1 MLRCWALV
9 FPHYQLPITHYQL
22 PITNYPLPNYQ
33 PRRHREFPC
42 LPLFALPRLPSKAL
56 GYDAATFI
64 SAFTLAYAQSNH
76 GSKASI
82 SVVSTVAP
90 PQILIPGGAA
100 R

>member
-1 MLRCWALV
+1 MHRDFLLTV
-9 FPHYQLPITHYQL
+9 TKIPTF
-22 PITNYPLPNYQ
+22 Q
-33 PRRHREFPC
+33 PFTSGVQYSKVLFTERHREFLC
-42 LPLFALPRLPSKAL
+42 LPLFALPGLPSKAL

-90 PQILIPGGAA
+90 PQILIPGGAD